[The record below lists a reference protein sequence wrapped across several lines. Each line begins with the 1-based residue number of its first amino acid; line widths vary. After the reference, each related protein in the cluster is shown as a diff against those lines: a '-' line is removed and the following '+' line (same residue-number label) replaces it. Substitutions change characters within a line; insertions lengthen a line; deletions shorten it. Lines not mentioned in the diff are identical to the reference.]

1 MPNKVTH
8 SAGFFLTS
16 FSFIVS
22 TKSRNREEVAGVIS
36 LVQLP

>member
-8 SAGFFLTS
+8 SAELFLTS
-16 FSFIVS
+16 FAFIGS
-22 TKSRNREEVAGVIS
+22 TKSRNREEVVGVIS